1 MAEHSRTRFG
11 AIGKLLHESTFV
23 RFLVAGG
30 VNTLFGYAVYS
41 AAILADSPAWLAL
54 FIGMLAGTV
63 FNFFT
68 TGGYAFR
75 QLAISRYPRFVLCY
89 LFVYGVNLVLF
100 AGLSRY
106 IGDKLVV
113 QGLLLVPLA
122 LLSYFLM
129 SRLVFAPR
137 P

>member
-1 MAEHSRTRFG
+1 MHQ
-11 AIGKLLHESTFV
+11 LLHERTFR
-23 RFLVAGG
+23 RFLVAGA
-30 VNTLFGYAVYS
+30 VNTLFGYVVYG
-41 AAILADSPAWLAL
+41 AAILADTPAWLAL
-54 FIGMLAGTV
+54 FIGMAAGTV

-68 TGGYAFR
+68 TGGYAFW
-75 QLAISRYPRFVLCY
+75 QLSISRYPRFVLCY
-89 LFVYGVNLVLF
+89 LFIYGVNLVLF

-106 IGDKLVV
+106 IADKLIV

-122 LLSYFLM
+122 LLSYFIM